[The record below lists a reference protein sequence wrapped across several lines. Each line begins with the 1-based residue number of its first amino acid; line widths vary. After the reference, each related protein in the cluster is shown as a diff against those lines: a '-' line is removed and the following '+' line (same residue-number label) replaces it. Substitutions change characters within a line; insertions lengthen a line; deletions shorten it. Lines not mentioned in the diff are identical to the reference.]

1 MSTWNIR
8 VLFNHGVW
16 HHFGCVDKNLTVSSF
31 ARKEDCYMYTKAV
44 NWCFSWKQLSSSR
57 VPYALETDEISYG
70 QRQNEAK
77 FRATI
82 LCLRRPG
89 KSLRILAMRI
99 NRDVFSVPPTQVV
112 MEKIQERCLS
122 YYKYNFLR
130 LNCYEQQIREFTLTY
145 SSK

>member
-16 HHFGCVDKNLTVSSF
+16 HHFGCVDKNRTVSSF

-99 NRDVFSVPPTQVV
+99 NRELQRLLKDYNIRFFATQNESNALLVKRFDRRGV
-112 MEKIQERCLS
+112 RMQGI
-122 YYKYNFLR
+122 
-130 LNCYEQQIREFTLTY
+130 
-145 SSK
+145 